1 MERLKQIFW
10 CLAIGLTT
18 LLGLSGC
25 ESDAMGDISNE
36 VYIIDYGTVLI
47 TNGTGW
53 ENYYIIRDD
62 GIALLVIRDQSFTG
76 DDASLLIANGDRV
89 LINYNVMSDLSPLQ
103 LPESC
108 KAGYAIQL
116 NALLTLPCQQTI
128 IGQEPD
134 TECSPVYLNSLHVGK
149 SYLDLRFD
157 YRSISNKKHEFKLY
171 CPNPEDEVIDLYL
184 VHYGDNDKGDDGVMV
199 TSHRISFNI
208 EALRTNTPRM
218 FNLHWIDMQD
228 MDKVH
233 TGTLNAL

>member
-1 MERLKQIFW
+1 MKRILNILLL
-10 CLAIGLTT
+10 LAVTVSLC
-18 LLGLSGC
+18 SC
-25 ESDAMGDISNE
+25 EADMADFE
-36 VYIIDYGTVLI
+36 QREDEFVIDYGTVLI
-47 TNGTGW
+47 TNGNGW

-134 TECSPVYLNSLHVGK
+134 TECSPVYLNALHVGK

-218 FNLHWIDMQD
+218 FNLHWIDIQD